1 MSSAIDLDN
10 PRLRPGQREALA
22 RWADALRRGSR
33 SELVV
38 VPVGYGKTVI
48 GVGSYVVAAEAAGAD
63 TCLYLTPTDVL
74 RTQVYRGIDRTLD
87 LLGTRLDVRKLLADN
102 ATLGRVSGNRANF
115 IVATYQQV
123 AAAPSR
129 YVRLCGGRRV
139 HLVCDEAHHLGE
151 RGTWAAALRQLP
163 VVSTLLLSAT
173 PVRLDREPLAGARYV
188 PADDGEGMVIDPLVH
203 VTMRQAWREGRILK
217 RLAMQMKDYEVELRG
232 ADGEVYTFTASEM
245 AELPDF
251 DQRCVRQQLRWNEDY
266 VQPLVREFALT
277 LQRKKELAPGQ
288 HQGLVFA
295 ATTAHADHLLRVFAR
310 WHPSLRCTVVHSGE
324 DLPAAEAERRMR
336 DFHAGRYDVLIQVRK
351 ASEGFDAPTV
361 SVLLKLDA
369 VFSRE
374 PVIQQLGRGLRF
386 NHNLPEAQNVLH
398 VFIGRDPR
406 LAPIIEHL
414 EREAAIPS
422 VRVRREEPPEAST
435 QLQEQEA
442 TGEELREPEDE
453 PRAVPEVV
461 DVEEAGDAV
470 LDETGRLV
478 EGQQLTMFGIA
489 PPPVQAAPAR
499 SPAPA
504 AAPTAEV
511 VDLAAA
517 LQEAIEYCRTWTSRA
532 ARERARRY
540 GNRENHFAWLN
551 AAYARETG
559 QRGTLATPEQY
570 RRKGDWMKQRY
581 LELLG

>member
-1 MSSAIDLDN
+1 MIDLDDA
-10 PRLRPGQREALA
+10 RLRPGQAEALRRWREALA
-22 RWADALRRGSR
+22 GGSR
-33 SELVV
+33 AELVV

-48 GVGSYVVAAEAAGAD
+48 GVGSFLVAASAAGAD
-63 TCLYLTPTDVL
+63 SCLYLTPTDVL
-74 RTQVYRGIDRTLD
+74 RTQVYDGIERALG
-87 LLGTRLDVRKLLADN
+87 LLGARFDARKYLAEN
-102 ATLGRVSGNRANF
+102 ATLHRAAPNRANV

-123 AAAPSR
+123 AAAPER
-129 YVRLCGGRRV
+129 YARLCAKRRV

-151 RGTWAAALRQLP
+151 RGQWAGALRQLP
-163 VVSTLLLSAT
+163 VATSLLLSAT
-173 PVRLDREPLAGARYV
+173 PVRLDREPLAGARYL
-188 PADDGEGMVIDPLVH
+188 PSEDGEGLVIDPLIH

-217 RLAMQMKDYEVELRG
+217 RLAMQMKDYAVELRSPE
-232 ADGEVYTFTASEM
+232 GETYTFTASEM

-251 DQRCVRQQLRWNEDY
+251 DQRCVRQQLRWNDDY

-277 LQRKKELAPGQ
+277 LERKRALAPGQ

-295 ATTAHADHLLRVFAR
+295 ATTTHADHLARVFAKH
-310 WHPSLRCTVVHSGE
+310 HPGLRCAVVHSGE

-386 NHNLPEAQNVLH
+386 NHSLPEAQNVLH

-406 LAPIIEHL
+406 LAPIIDHL
-414 EREAAIPS
+414 EREAAIPAIPRP
-422 VRVRREEPPEAST
+422 VDRGAPQPDQDVPGEPAEEEAGS
-435 QLQEQEA
+435 
-442 TGEELREPEDE
+442 DE
-453 PRAVPEVV
+453 PRALPEVV

-470 LDETGRLV
+470 LDETGRLI
-478 EGQQLTMFGIA
+478 EGQQLTMFGVPA
-489 PPPVQAAPAR
+489 PPPPPAARTAAPV
-499 SPAPA
+499 
-504 AAPTAEV
+504 AAPVNDPRATV
-511 VDLAAA
+511 VDLQAE
-517 LQEAIEYCRTWTSRA
+517 LQEAIEYCKTWTARA
-532 ARERARRY
+532 ARERARRF
-540 GNRENHFAWLN
+540 GQRENHFAVLN

-559 QRGTLATPEQY
+559 QRGTLATPADY
-570 RRKGDWMKQRY
+570 RRKGDWMKRKY

>member
-1 MSSAIDLDN
+1 MIDLDDA
-10 PRLRPGQREALA
+10 RLRPGQAEALRRWREALA
-22 RWADALRRGSR
+22 GGSR
-33 SELVV
+33 AELVV

-48 GVGSYVVAAEAAGAD
+48 GVGSFLVAASAAGAD

-74 RTQVYRGIDRTLD
+74 RTQVYDGIERALG
-87 LLGTRLDVRKLLADN
+87 LLGARFDARKYLAEN
-102 ATLGRVSGNRANF
+102 ATLHRAAANRANV

-123 AAAPSR
+123 AAAPER
-129 YVRLCGGRRV
+129 YARLCAKRRV

-151 RGTWAAALRQLP
+151 RGQWGGALRQLP
-163 VVSTLLLSAT
+163 VVTSLLLSAT
-173 PVRLDREPLAGARYV
+173 PVRLDREPLAGARYL
-188 PADDGEGMVIDPLVH
+188 PSEDGEGLVIDPLIH

-217 RLAMQMKDYEVELRG
+217 RLAMQMKDYAVELRTPE
-232 ADGEVYTFTASEM
+232 GETYTFTASEM

-251 DQRCVRQQLRWNEDY
+251 DQRCVRQQLRWNDDY

-277 LQRKKELAPGQ
+277 LERKRALAPGQ

-295 ATTAHADHLLRVFAR
+295 ATTTHADHLARVFAKH
-310 WHPSLRCTVVHSGE
+310 HPGLRCAVVHSGE

-386 NHNLPEAQNVLH
+386 NHSLPEAQNVLH

-406 LAPIIEHL
+406 LAPIIDHL
-414 EREAAIPS
+414 EREAAIPAIPRP
-422 VRVRREEPPEAST
+422 VDRGAPQPDQDVPGEPAEEEAGS
-435 QLQEQEA
+435 
-442 TGEELREPEDE
+442 DE
-453 PRAVPEVV
+453 PRALPEVV

-470 LDETGRLV
+470 LDETGRLI
-478 EGQQLTMFGIA
+478 EGQQLAMFGVPA
-489 PPPVQAAPAR
+489 PPPPPAARTAAPVAAPANDPR
-499 SPAPA
+499 A
-504 AAPTAEV
+504 TV
-511 VDLAAA
+511 VDLQAE
-517 LQEAIEYCRTWTSRA
+517 LQEAIEYCKTWTARA
-532 ARERARRY
+532 ARERARRF
-540 GNRENHFAWLN
+540 GQRENHFAVLN
-551 AAYARETG
+551 AAFARETG
-559 QRGTLATPEQY
+559 QRGTLATPADY
-570 RRKGDWMKQRY
+570 RRKGDWMKRKY